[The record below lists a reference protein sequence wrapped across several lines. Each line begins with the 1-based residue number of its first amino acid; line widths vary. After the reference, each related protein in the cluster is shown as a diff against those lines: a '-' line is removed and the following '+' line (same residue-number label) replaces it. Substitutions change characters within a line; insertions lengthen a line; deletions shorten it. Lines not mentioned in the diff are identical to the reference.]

1 MKWVQAGKKLLNF
14 IGLNTVAC
22 ECATY
27 SFNFAY
33 SILSVFFDLNCN
45 LEEKRGKQSV
55 VGSSFFLFFS
65 FLSWF
70 AKKVRHSIDSVQWYW
85 FVNQSSDIVP
95 KYNSVDLILSIQIT
109 LQCVY
114 LSKERRIINNLAQW
128 QHIIEIQTEFHR
140 IELIAWFSFQS
151 GAQSAL
157 TQAQVY
163 ARAFHSSCAHQTH
176 TFPSTI
182 YKSIFRNIFSTVTS
196 KSCSSMKS
204 VRVCYV
210 HSMQRFLYLFFSFC
224 VAHSGSRRS

>member
-151 GAQSAL
+151 GGFHQ
-157 TQAQVY
+157 
-163 ARAFHSSCAHQTH
+163 RAHTSS
-176 TFPSTI
+176 SI
-182 YKSIFRNIFSTVTS
+182 RKS
-196 KSCSSMKS
+196 
-204 VRVCYV
+204 
-210 HSMQRFLYLFFSFC
+210 FSFELC
-224 VAHSGSRRS
+224 TSDTHFSVYNLQVHFSKHTLHSNIKIV